1 MPFMNR
7 GLVLGGGGIVGVA
20 WEVGV
25 MQGLSDGGID
35 LLGAAQPDAVIGTSA
50 GSTVGALMAT
60 HTLDQMAELAQSPDG
75 AVVAM
80 ETVPLLDLEMMMEC
94 WAVWQALPDTKPETL
109 ATVGA
114 YALRTKTVSQDRF
127 VSSMTDVFGTA
138 WPSEKFR
145 CTAVNASTGEFAVWG
160 HDSDVT
166 LDRALAS
173 SCSVPCIFPTITIQ
187 GQQYTDGGVRSP
199 TSIDLLTGFKRVLVL
214 APIGSWEADSLDAPA
229 ALAMKNESAVV
240 EAAGGKVVTLMPDDQ
255 TNQATLLTPL
265 GRMDPDMRPIALTHG
280 RRQGQELAGQITAW
294 W

>member
-1 MPFMNR
+1 MNR

-25 MQGLSDGGID
+25 MQGLHEGGID
-35 LLGAAQPDAVIGTSA
+35 LLGGAQPDAVIGTSA
-50 GSTVGALMAT
+50 GSTVGALMST
-60 HTLDQMAELAQSPDG
+60 HTLDQMAELAQAPDG
-75 AVVAM
+75 AAVAM
-80 ETVPLLDLEMMMEC
+80 ETVPLLDFELMMEC
-94 WAVWQALPDTKPETL
+94 WAIWQNLPDTKPETL

-114 YALRTKTVSQDRF
+114 FALRSKTVSEDRW

-145 CTAVNASTGEFAVWG
+145 CTAVNAATGAFAVWG

-166 LDRALAS
+166 LSQALAS
-173 SCSVPCIFPTITIQ
+173 SCSVPCIFPTVTIH
-187 GQQYTDGGVRSP
+187 GQPYTDGGVRSP

-240 EAAGGKVVTLMPDDQ
+240 EGAGGKVVTLMPDDPA
-255 TNQATLLTPL
+255 NQATLLTPL
-265 GRMDPDMRPIALTHG
+265 GRMDPEMRSAALDHG
-280 RRQGQELAGQITAW
+280 RRQGLELAGQISSW